1 MIVDPDIAI
10 IRERLADGD
19 KASDAA
25 LAALSRLE
33 ERFEDARSDSLR
45 LHREKVDL
53 MCKYV
58 WLFKP

>member
-1 MIVDPDIAI
+1 MTIDPDIATI
-10 IRERLADGD
+10 CDRLADGD

-33 ERFEDARSDSLR
+33 ERFEDAQNDSLR
-45 LHREKVDL
+45 LHREKMDL
-53 MCKYV
+53 MCKYI